1 MKSST
6 PGIAGS
12 WSLHSWV
19 RVLVFFCTAC
29 LAQKTVYALT
39 AIPELKDP
47 VTDTAQ
53 ILSPNTRLALN
64 TSLKKLWKSG
74 GSQLAVLTID
84 QLEQDT
90 IESYAIRVAEAW
102 KLGTS
107 DKDNGILLVIA
118 KTDRKVRIEVGQGLE
133 GVLPDA
139 YASRIIRNV
148 ITPAF
153 KRGQF
158 DYGVHQAVVAII
170 TLTDETANISELFSS
185 GGLADG
191 KLRPGVGSA
200 RGALVNLLPFLF
212 FILMSILAA
221 FLRGVSS
228 GSQRSMYRRS
238 GYFGHHSG
246 YGGGGGFRGGSGGG
260 FFGGGGGFSGGGASG
275 DW

>member
-1 MKSST
+1 MT
-6 PGIAGS
+6 RFNRGIVGMSRFHACA
-12 WSLHSWV
+12 
-19 RVLVFFCTAC
+19 RVLVFFCVAF
-29 LAQKTVYALT
+29 LSQKTVYALT
-39 AIPELKDP
+39 AIPELRDP

-64 TSLKKLWKSG
+64 TALKKLWKSG

-107 DKDNGILLVIA
+107 EKDNGILLVIA

-133 GVLPDA
+133 GVLPDV

-158 DYGVHQAVVAII
+158 DYGVQQAVVAIV

-185 GGLADG
+185 GALSDA
-191 KLRPGVGSA
+191 KKWPSAGSA
-200 RGALVNLLPFLF
+200 RGSLVNLLPFLF
-212 FILMSILAA
+212 FIFMSILAA
-221 FLRGVSS
+221 FLRGASS
-228 GSQRSMYRRS
+228 GSQRSMYRRG

-246 YGGGGGFRGGSGGG
+246 YGGGGGFRGGNGGG